1 MTRDGAAEWAG
12 EKGRFWAEHA
22 DWFSGLLAEFVDPV
36 LAGAELALG
45 ERVLDVGC
53 GGGDLSMAAAAAVG
67 PSGSVLG
74 VDLSGDELDV
84 ARVRAAQRG
93 IDNVEFREADAG
105 RGDLGPQPVDVLV
118 SRFGV
123 MFFADP
129 VAAFTHLR
137 AAVRPGGRS
146 AFVCWQE
153 RDANEWTTVP
163 AHALAEVVPLTPAPP
178 DAPPDGFAFQDP
190 DRVRS
195 VLEDAGWSDVELTD
209 TTRTVHLGN
218 SAEEAV
224 AFIQQ
229 MDYAKAALDP
239 ASPEQ
244 RAEALNRI
252 RAALQ
257 ARAGADGAIDL
268 PGRVWLVRARA

>member
-1 MTRDGAAEWAG
+1 MSEPAAEWAG

-22 DWFSGLLAEFVDPV
+22 DWFSGLLADFVDPV
-36 LAGAELALG
+36 LQGAAFAPG
-45 ERVLDVGC
+45 ERVLDIGC
-53 GGGDLSMAAAAAVG
+53 GGGDLSMAAATAVG
-67 PSGSVLG
+67 PEGSVLG

-93 IDNVEFREADAG
+93 VDNVEFREADAST
-105 RGDLGPQPVDVLV
+105 GDLGPQPVDVLV

-137 AAVRPGGRS
+137 AAVRPGGRL
-146 AFVCWQE
+146 AFVCWQSRE
-153 RDANEWTTVP
+153 DNEWTTVP
-163 AHALAEVVPLTPAPP
+163 AQAVAAVVPLAPPVP

-195 VLEDAGWSDVELTD
+195 ILDEAGWSEVELAD
-209 TTRTVHLGN
+209 TARIVHLGD
-218 SAEEAV
+218 SADEAV

-229 MDYAKAALDP
+229 MDYARAALEP
-239 ASPEQ
+239 ASPDQ
-244 RAEALNRI
+244 RAEALDRV
-252 RAALQ
+252 RSALRS
-257 ARAGADGAIDL
+257 RAGADGAIDL
-268 PGRVWLVRARA
+268 AGRVWLVRARG